1 MSEAREHPNA
11 TRIRGLFRAFRERDL
26 ETISASFHTD
36 AVWRFPGRDGKLAGE
51 HRGVDAIFEFLAD
64 VSRLTDDSF
73 HLEVEDVLAN
83 DERAVVLFTGSG
95 KRAGRTLDNP
105 TCLVIRFEEEKAVEL
120 REFVWDLR
128 HVDEFWS

>member
-11 TRIRGLFRAFRERDL
+11 TRVRALFRAFRERDL
-26 ETISASFHTD
+26 ETIAAAFHED

-51 HRGVDAIFEFLAD
+51 HCGRDAIFEFLAD

-73 HLEVEDVLAN
+73 HLEMEDVLAN

-105 TCLVIRFEEEKAVEL
+105 TCLVIRFDEGKAVEL